1 MTVIAFA
8 PKPLQQDGAWQASE
22 LSTMQGTFTAELV
35 SGEASGWHTAST
47 EVGDPQ
53 FYLLGSPPDE
63 DCILS
68 ISRIGRV
75 YILEDGAGH
84 VVCEHASLERLTGQA
99 KAFLR
104 ETKTSLVAR
113 FVLLWVAVRHTFE
126 EKIDPVIA
134 EGKEFLIH
142 VAPPLAA
149 IA

>member
-8 PKPLQQDGAWQASE
+8 PRPLQQDGAWQASE
-22 LSTMQGTFTAELV
+22 LNRMHGTFAAELA
-35 SGEASGWHTAST
+35 SGEASGWHAAST

-53 FYLLGSPPDE
+53 FYLLGPPPDE

-84 VVCEHASLERLTGQA
+84 IVCEHVNLERLIEHA
-99 KAFLR
+99 KVFLR
-104 ETKTSLVAR
+104 ETRASLVTR
-113 FVLLWVAVRHTFE
+113 FVMLWAAVRHTFE
-126 EKIDPVIA
+126 EKIEPVIA
-134 EGKEFLIH
+134 EGEEFLIH
-142 VAPPLAA
+142 VAPQLAA